1 MAKNYG
7 KKEEE
12 ISQNE
17 QLKKYLEDTIKTE
30 KAIKFIVDN
39 AKIK

>member
-1 MAKNYG
+1 M
-7 KKEEE
+7 
-12 ISQNE
+12 QNE
-17 QLKKYLEDTIKTE
+17 NLKDYLEKNMKIE

>member
-1 MAKNYG
+1 MATNYG

-12 ISQNE
+12 LMQNE
-17 QLKKYLEDTIKTE
+17 NLKDYLEKNMKIE